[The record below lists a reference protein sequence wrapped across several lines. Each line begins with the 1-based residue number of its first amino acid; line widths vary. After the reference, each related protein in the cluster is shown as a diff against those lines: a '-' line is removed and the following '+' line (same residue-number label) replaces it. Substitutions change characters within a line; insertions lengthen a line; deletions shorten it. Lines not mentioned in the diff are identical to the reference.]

1 VVGAG
6 GEVES
11 DSANVYV
18 TESMDSSSWHGDGT
32 HSATW
37 AFFDIC
43 VDLGVTPAVELL
55 AWGYLGVLTGPDE
68 GGVTLTAVSV

>member
-18 TESMDSSSWHGDGT
+18 TGSMDSSSWHGDGT
-32 HSATW
+32 RSATR

-43 VDLGVTPAVELL
+43 VDLGMTPAVELL

>member
-1 VVGAG
+1 VVDAG

-11 DSANVYV
+11 DSSNVYV
-18 TESMDSSSWHGDGT
+18 TGSMDLSFWLGDGT
-32 HSATW
+32 HSVTW

-43 VDLGVTPAVELL
+43 VDLGVTLAVELL

-68 GGVTLTAVSV
+68 GGVMLTAVSV